1 MSGSARLTRLS
12 MTLSSLRPRA
22 WIVPIALSLW
32 AAGLAPACGAT
43 SATPETP
50 GAPGTPPPGGDGRAD
65 VTRADDPASPDAPAG
80 PPPSGVLRDFS
91 RPALSVPA
99 DDWRMINASVSGGGH
114 DMAGHVSANTSAA
127 PSPAPHATHATPAA
141 PVAPAAPAAHGAH
154 GASPAAGAATQAQAN
169 HEAMGHA
176 MPTPPPSGTA
186 LDSQAAPAG
195 HDMQGGVR

>member
-50 GAPGTPPPGGDGRAD
+50 GTSGAPPPGGDGRAD

-114 DMAGHVSANTSAA
+114 DMAGRVSANTSAA
-127 PSPAPHATHATPAA
+127 PSPSPHATHAA
-141 PVAPAAPAAHGAH
+141 PTAPAAHGAH

-186 LDSQAAPAG
+186 LDPQAAPAG
-195 HDMQGGVR
+195 HDMRGGVR

>member
-1 MSGSARLTRLS
+1 

-43 SATPETP
+43 SATPETSGTP
-50 GAPGTPPPGGDGRAD
+50 GTSGAPGTPPPGGDGRAD

-127 PSPAPHATHATPAA
+127 PSPSPHATHATHATHAA
-141 PVAPAAPAAHGAH
+141 PTAPAAHGAHGAH

-195 HDMQGGVR
+195 HDMRGGVR